1 MIFENFMTVDA
12 NLIEI
17 VTRFLINIF
26 GITILVRGLYFPF
39 NGDKEYAFTFFLFNV
54 LIFFICFLM
63 LSTEISMGFGFG
75 LFAIFGI
82 LRYRTITVPIKE
94 MTFLF
99 TAITIALINAIG
111 PLGLTLIFMNITVL
125 LFVYLMEKIWFS
137 NKEQSTNIEYEKI
150 DLLQENELA
159 VLRDLQLRTGLNV
172 NRYKIKSYNFLND
185 SASIKIYFTPS
196 E

>member
-1 MIFENFMTVDA
+1 MSIESIFSVDA
-12 NLIEI
+12 GFAEVI
-17 VTRFLINIF
+17 VRFVTNIIA
-26 GITILVRGLYFPF
+26 ITALVRGLYFPF

-54 LIFFICFLM
+54 LIFFICYLM
-63 LSTEISMGFGFG
+63 LATEISMGFGFG

-99 TAITIALINAIG
+99 TAITLALINAIG
-111 PLGLTLIFMNITVL
+111 ALGLTLIFMNISVL
-125 LFVYLMEKIWFS
+125 LFVFVMEKIWFT
-137 NKEQSTNIEYEKI
+137 NKEQSTNVEYEKI

-159 VLRDLQLRTGLNV
+159 VLRDLRTRTGLNV
-172 NRYKIKSYNFLND
+172 NRFKIKSYNFLND
-185 SASIKIYFTPS
+185 SASIKIYFTPA